1 MAFQI
6 KDNMYKL
13 LLPLLIRVTDLHT
26 FEKLFHQK
34 LKKKET
40 LERNKFIHF
49 KFFFLGCL
57 IRWLCQS
64 QHQVHLKLLW
74 KLELFSCD
82 PNLRYLYIYGL
93 YL

>member
-49 KFFFLGCL
+49 KFFFWGA
-57 IRWLCQS
+57 
-64 QHQVHLKLLW
+64 
-74 KLELFSCD
+74 
-82 PNLRYLYIYGL
+82 
-93 YL
+93 